1 MTINTNQ
8 PSLPPRSVPRPAI
21 VLMIAL
27 LQSGCSLFGIRSA
40 EEASYTVV
48 VDQDRFEVRE
58 YESLVVA
65 ETVVD
70 TNFDE
75 AGNIAF
81 KRLFG
86 YISGANRARAEIAM
100 TAPVMALDEDTSSGE
115 QIAMT
120 APVTSEK
127 SAGGWRF
134 AFVLPA
140 GYSLQNAPAPSNPDV
155 NLALVPARR
164 VAVLRYTGSWS
175 ETSYQSN
182 LKLLQDWMQQNQFE
196 AASLPRVAGYDPPWT
211 LPFLRRNE
219 VLIDIKS

>member
-1 MTINTNQ
+1 MTMNANQ
-8 PSLPPRSVPRPAI
+8 PSLPPRFVPRP
-21 VLMIAL
+21 VLVLVIAL

-40 EEASYTVV
+40 EEASYTTL
-48 VDQDRFEVRE
+48 VDQDRFQVRQ
-58 YESLVVA
+58 YEALVVA
-65 ETVVD
+65 ETVVG

-86 YISGANRARAEIAM
+86 YISGANRKQAEIAM
-100 TAPVMALDEDTSSGE
+100 TAPVMALDEDSTGGE
-115 QIAMT
+115 KISMT
-120 APVTSEK
+120 APVTGEESTR
-127 SAGGWRF
+127 GWRF

-140 GYSLQNAPAPSNPDV
+140 GYSLQAAPVPTNSDV
-155 NLALVPARR
+155 NLVLVPARK
-164 VAVLRYTGSWS
+164 VAVLRYNGSWS
-175 ETSYQSN
+175 ETSYRSN
-182 LKLLQDWMQQNQFE
+182 LKLLQDWMHRNQLE

>member
-1 MTINTNQ
+1 MNANQ
-8 PSLPPRSVPRPAI
+8 PSRIPGPGHRP
-21 VLMIAL
+21 VLVLLLAL
-27 LQSGCSLFGIRSA
+27 LQTGCSLFGIRNA
-40 EEASYTVV
+40 EEASYTVL
-48 VDQDRFEVRE
+48 VDQDRFQVRE
-58 YESLVVA
+58 YDTLVVA
-65 ETVVD
+65 ETLVD

-86 YISGANRARAEIAM
+86 YLSGANRAQTEIAM
-100 TAPVMALDEDTSSGE
+100 TAPVMALDEDSSSGA
-115 QIAMT
+115 QISMT
-120 APVTSEK
+120 TPVTGEK

-140 GYSLQNAPAPSNPDV
+140 TYSLEQAPAPTNPDV
-155 NLALVPARR
+155 RLVQVPARK
-164 VAVLRYTGSWS
+164 VAVVRYSGSWN
-175 ETSYQSN
+175 ETRYQSN
-182 LKLLQDWMQQNQFE
+182 VKLLQDWMLQNQFE